1 MPAKTSIPTSGS
13 DAFDKLRDH
22 LAANPTVRKEAE
34 NAFAFLLA
42 RANPS
47 DRAARFVVGG
57 AVEWIVAAAA
67 WSAKVLT
74 IPGGHN
80 ANGFDLTDVLNQA
93 KGLWSIKFGSQK
105 SPKDWRLTN
114 GLGGAGK
121 GFVEPT
127 IFVHKKLGGLL
138 YIDPAQHPSVVAK
151 VVSAGDAAK
160 LAFKVTLEF
169 AAAHPEC
176 VAVVDV
182 PINEGQAANDPYAF
196 IKDLLSPATFPNLAK
211 IFVDA
216 TPVPKS
222 VSDEIRQLTELR
234 DSGVLTDAQLT
245 LAIDKLLS

>member
-1 MPAKTSIPTSGS
+1 MAAKTIVPTSGS
-13 DAFDKLRDH
+13 ADFDKLRDH
-22 LAANPTVRKEAE
+22 LAANPTVRKEME

-105 SPKDWRLTN
+105 SPNDWRLTN

-138 YIDPAQHPSVVAK
+138 YIDPAKHPDVVAK
-151 VVSAGDAAK
+151 VVSDGDAAK

-176 VAVVDV
+176 VATVDV
-182 PINEGQAANDPYAF
+182 PINEGQAANDPHAF

-211 IFVDA
+211 VFVDA

-234 DSGVLTDAQLT
+234 DSGVLSDAQLT
-245 LAIDKLLS
+245 LAIDKLLA